1 MSIHYPMQQH
11 GRFGLGMGITFEV
24 LHDRFGFDLGE
35 RYHADIEHR
44 IRTNQEID
52 RAVFD
57 AFGPIG
63 LGFRDPFPRATIE
76 PYGHRFVAAMYG
88 CECHYAA
95 GADPW
100 ARPRELSED
109 EILSLPPWTVE
120 RFEQSEPVRA
130 VLAQAAHV
138 AGRYGPFCAPQ
149 EAFNPHY
156 RLMSSLQNLGSAVNN
171 GFSLQ
176 GEQILEDYALRP
188 EVVTRLFEN
197 ITQLMLL
204 CLDYFPAIDR
214 RPLGDVAVGNC
225 TVAMI
230 SPASYRALN
239 ERFDRWLMDSARAKG
254 ARFLMHQDSHVT
266 PHLENYARLE
276 HLDAVDFG
284 QDTDFEKA
292 ARLMPHVAA
301 NCILFPAWLESH
313 TIDEIREELLRLM
326 TLGRAFRNFSFTI
339 LEIDQKLASQRIFE
353 FYDVF
358 RQCAST
364 IDATL

>member
-1 MSIHYPMQQH
+1 MSIHYPMQKH

-24 LHDRFGFDLGE
+24 LHERFGFDLGQ

-44 IRTNQEID
+44 IQTNREID
-52 RAVFD
+52 RAVFG

-76 PYGHRFVAAMYG
+76 PFGHRFVAAMYG

-100 ARPRELSED
+100 ARQRDLSQE
-109 EILSLPPWTVE
+109 EILALPPWTVE
-120 RFEQSEPVRA
+120 RFEQAEPVRT

-138 AGRYGPFCAPQ
+138 ASHYGAFCAPD

-156 RLMSSLQNLGSAVNN
+156 RLMSSLQNLGSAINN
-171 GFSLQ
+171 AFSLQ
-176 GEQILEDYALRP
+176 GERILEDYALRP
-188 EVVTRLFEN
+188 ELVATLFES
-197 ITQLMLL
+197 ITQLMVL
-204 CLDYFPAIDR
+204 CLDYFPAFDR

-230 SPASYRALN
+230 SPASYCAVN
-239 ERFDRWLMDSARAKG
+239 EPFDRRLMDFARAKG
-254 ARFLMHQDSHVT
+254 ARFLMHQDSHAT
-266 PHLENYARLE
+266 LHLEHYARLE
-276 HLDAVDFG
+276 YLDAIDFG

-301 NCILFPAWLESH
+301 NCILFPAWLASH
-313 TIDEIREELLRLM
+313 TLDEIREELLRLM
-326 TLGRAFRNFSFTI
+326 TVGQAFRSFSFTI
-339 LEIDQKLASQRIFE
+339 LEIDQNLAGPRIFE

-358 RQCAST
+358 RECAT
-364 IDATL
+364 A